1 MDLGI
6 IKTTAKKYPLGT
18 AAAAVLIVMLG
29 VLFMRRSAMAD
40 MKATLERNTDESQ
53 RHLANISN
61 SSQLAEHLQALENAN
76 QVIAGRLVDPQNL
89 AINLEYFYKLE
100 RETGVKLLDTRPAS
114 AASAIGRGAATIKG
128 GYKPVQYAVSLQ
140 GSYTRVLTFLRR
152 LEQGNYYCRVVT
164 ANCNPAQEDTSAA
177 NADKKAAEVI
187 LSLTV
192 EILGKA

>member
-1 MDLGI
+1 MDLGT

-18 AAAAVLIVMLG
+18 AAAAVFLVMLG
-29 VLFMRRSAMAD
+29 VLFMRRSAMED
-40 MKATLERNTDESQ
+40 MKAALERNTDESQ
-53 RHLANISN
+53 RHLTNISN
-61 SSQLAEHLQALENAN
+61 SSQLAEHFQALENAN
-76 QVIAGRLVDPQNL
+76 RVIAGRLVDPQTL

-114 AASAIGRGAATIKG
+114 ASTTAAKGPAMKG

-177 NADKKAAEVI
+177 SADKKAPAEII